1 MYKFLNK
8 GDLAQ
13 LFYVFFFFFYNF
25 VFYKED
31 LAPGLL
37 DDGLWLFSLLVE
49 NPFEDYYVAL
59 HLQTDLCYDYC

>member
-13 LFYVFFFFFYNF
+13 LFFFNNF

-49 NPFEDYYVAL
+49 NPFEDYYVVL